1 MRLFSLASPRLDRRG
16 WIGVW
21 MVVCAMCFVGVCRA
35 DSPATEASF
44 ERTKALEWLD
54 QYAVRQALFHPED
67 IEKLRTRVAA
77 MSPMEAKKWW
87 EESASRRELLD
98 NPEWRETEKW
108 LREFLRVQAIY
119 SDDQIRELQ
128 AKAFQKSEMSA
139 RSLREVMD
147 DITRKRRELAQGA
160 RQSDEIRKEMIAARD
175 AFREDN
181 AREKE
186 AARRRTAASYPASP
200 TPNVGGREL
209 RGRYNQPLVTSL
221 DAARWSIVGGFFP
234 RW

>member
-1 MRLFSLASPRLDRRG
+1 MLRFPLPSPRLARRCWLNG
-16 WIGVW
+16 S
-21 MVVCAMCFVGVCRA
+21 VVALVALVAGICLA
-35 DSPATEASF
+35 DPPAGEVSD
-44 ERTKALEWLD
+44 ERRKALEWLD
-54 QYAVRQALFHPED
+54 QYSVRQSLFHPED
-67 IEKLRTRVAA
+67 IARLRAKVAA
-77 MSPMEAKKWW
+77 MSPAEAKQWW

-98 NPEWRETEKW
+98 DPEWRQTEKW
-108 LREFLRVQAIY
+108 LREFLKVQAIY

-128 AKAFQKSEMSA
+128 TKAFQKSEMSA

-181 AREKE
+181 ARERE
-186 AARRRTAASYPASP
+186 AARRRSAATYPASP
-200 TPNVGGREL
+200 TPNVGVREPK
-209 RGRYNQPLVTSL
+209 GRYNQPLVTSL

>member
-1 MRLFSLASPRLDRRG
+1 
-16 WIGVW
+16 
-21 MVVCAMCFVGVCRA
+21 
-35 DSPATEASF
+35 
-44 ERTKALEWLD
+44 LEWLD
-54 QYAVRQALFHPED
+54 QYAVRQALFHPGD

-98 NPEWRETEKW
+98 DPEWRETEKW

-175 AFREDN
+175 AFREEN

-200 TPNVGGREL
+200 TPNVGGVSC
-209 RGRYNQPLVTSL
+209 GGVITS
-221 DAARWSIVGGFFP
+221 RWSPRSTRLAGRLSAAFFRVGK
-234 RW
+234 RQRACSS